1 MRNEI
6 TFTRD
11 EVQAYYARMQQEV
24 MQQQAQ
30 MIAQA
35 MQNSQNNNAQISSN
49 INF

>member
-11 EVQAYYARMQQEV
+11 EVQAYYVKMQQEV

-30 MIAQA
+30 MVAQA
-35 MQNSQNNNAQISSN
+35 MQNNNAQISSN
-49 INF
+49 KNF

>member
-11 EVQAYYARMQQEV
+11 EVQAYYVKMQQDA

-30 MIAQA
+30 MIAQV
-35 MQNSQNNNAQISSN
+35 MQNSQNNIAQVSSN